1 MDLHTEIDFFEEN
14 IAFEL
19 LHKTSLVLWIE
30 SCVIEE
36 TGLPPSSIS
45 TIFCDDKYLLEINQ
59 KYLNHE
65 DWTDIITFQYTDQ
78 PVSGDLFISIE
89 RVEENA
95 KSLKIPFENELYRV
109 IIHGILH
116 LCGYKD
122 KTEKD
127 AKIMRSKEDYYL
139 NTLRVGHI

>member
-14 IAFEL
+14 IDFTL

-45 TIFCDDKYLLEINQ
+45 TVFCNDEYLLEINQ

-65 DWTDIITFQYTDQ
+65 DWTDIITFQYTDK

-127 AKIMRSKEDYYL
+127 AKIMREKEDYYL
-139 NTLRVGHI
+139 NILRVGHI